1 MNGLS
6 PLNKLN
12 QGFSYVEDVN
22 GRNVTSVHQAQPGDE
37 LLIQVSDGCIR
48 STVHSVEEK
57 IREQAVCEEA

>member
-1 MNGLS
+1 MKDCRHKISRVKEGSIAWELE
-6 PLNKLN
+6 L
-12 QGFSYVEDVN
+12 
-22 GRNVTSVHQAQPGDE
+22 QPGDE